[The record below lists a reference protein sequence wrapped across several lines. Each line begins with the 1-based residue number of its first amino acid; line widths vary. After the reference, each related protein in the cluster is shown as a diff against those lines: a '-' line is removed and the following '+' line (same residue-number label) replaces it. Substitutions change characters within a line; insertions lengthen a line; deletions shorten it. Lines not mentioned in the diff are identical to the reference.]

1 MYTSQNA
8 PYLLKLD
15 QYLPKEHIDMYNKH
29 ILSQIG
35 YHEGHLV
42 ALPATIDYSALFSNK
57 ALLKKYNKPI
67 PKTWNELIET
77 GKYILEKERAEENTD
92 IIGYNGLFDE
102 YDGPYS
108 FIEFIY
114 SCRESVDSPFPDLNN
129 KIFESDS
136 LYNIFDNKTLFM
148 KYYYIPGL
156 IYENFPYDVT
166 IMPGIKEGISGTVL
180 VGYNIGIVN
189 NISEKKKKSA
199 IEAVKYFTSREM
211 QKKLVSMEYIISG
224 ISDLYDDELCSQI
237 RFCDVYKNSQAIQA
251 RQNKLKNNDYFEKI
265 TKYFYEFLFGDETA
279 GDILVKIEDLSKIYT
294 LSIKKIRNNYTS
306 FLPRSDW
313 FMIIIGIVMILCGGL
328 TEFGNIRLLIIYIPI
343 LQKLI
348 ITFPNDKNKYSL
360 WFKNN
365 KYLFYSFIIIFDIL
379 LNALTLIKPYE
390 VIIINEGKRYQICYK
405 VILALVILLLIF
417 IEWNLVKIRM
427 DERFIL
433 GSIYLNIMTISIYL
447 IFNSFKISSYISYY
461 IIQEVLILL
470 LAFTNFIIL
479 YFVRIL
485 LNKFN
490 KKDEMDILFERFRAS
505 KSSMSKTYVSNQ
517 NSTYTNK
524 STSTSVL
531 SKILTYHKQEFTIN
545 DSDIC
550 SKMENNN

>member
-1 MYTSQNA
+1 
-8 PYLLKLD
+8 
-15 QYLPKEHIDMYNKH
+15 
-29 ILSQIG
+29 
-35 YHEGHLV
+35 
-42 ALPATIDYSALFSNK
+42 
-57 ALLKKYNKPI
+57 
-67 PKTWNELIET
+67 
-77 GKYILEKERAEENTD
+77 
-92 IIGYNGLFDE
+92 
-102 YDGPYS
+102 
-108 FIEFIY
+108 
-114 SCRESVDSPFPDLNN
+114 
-129 KIFESDS
+129 
-136 LYNIFDNKTLFM
+136 M

-294 LSIKKIRNNYTS
+294 LSISTKDSYVGIIIFIVYICSLVLVISSLVLIYLEKIRNNYTS

-328 TEFGNIRLLIIYIPI
+328 TEFGNISIFKCHLNFILISLGLLIIYIPI

-390 VIIINEGKRYQICYK
+390 VIIINEGKRYQICDKKNNILLKILIFIIIGYK

>member
-294 LSIKKIRNNYTS
+294 LSISTKDSYKKIRNNYTS

-417 IEWNLVKIRM
+417 IEWNLLY
-427 DERFIL
+427 FIL
-433 GSIYLNIMTISIYL
+433 YNSRSI
-447 IFNSFKISSYISYY
+447 NS
-461 IIQEVLILL
+461 L